1 MISKVIFKK
10 IKFNNID
17 PNKFYK
23 YINKNG
29 LFVFPAG
36 PALANIKKS
45 KIYYNSLQNADFVF
59 FDSGFFVLLLR
70 VFKNINVYKFSGYK
84 FLYLFFKYLK
94 KNKSKSV
101 FSIDPNLDFSNSNNS
116 YFKNLGIKKINNY
129 LAPKYNPKNLFDK
142 NLLRLIKKNKPNY
155 IIINIGGGVQEV
167 LGLYLRK
174 KLNFKTTILCTGAAI
189 SFFTRD
195 QAPIN
200 NFIDRFYLGWLIRLF
215 YNPITFF
222 KRYLIGLKLIPM
234 VICNKIKVIY

>member
-129 LAPKYNPKNLFDK
+129 LAPKYNPKNLVDK